1 MSDMEYYRVLG
12 VPKAASESD
21 IKKAYRKLA
30 LRWHPDKN
38 PNNKEEAEKKF
49 KEISEAYEVL
59 SDKEKRDIYDRFGK
73 NALNGNGGSDFAYN
87 NFGPPFHFTFRSP
100 MEVFAEFFGG
110 RDPFEDFFGNS
121 GFRDPFDPFGDF
133 GDPFFGRTS
142 SARSRQRNDGQN
154 RLQPYTRQQ
163 QMMMVPPPHS
173 DFFGGFSSFFSGFP
187 SHGGFQMTSST
198 FGGGGG
204 GMDGGNFR
212 SSSTSTRYQN
222 GKKIVT
228 RKTMENGQETVTV
241 EEDGVLKSRM
251 VNGVDQALTY

>member
-1 MSDMEYYRVLG
+1 MADAEYYRILG
-12 VPKAASESD
+12 VPKTASESD

-59 SDKEKRDIYDRFGK
+59 SDKEKREVYDCYGK
-73 NALNGNGGSDFAYN
+73 SALNGNGGGNDFAFN
-87 NFGPPFHFTFRSP
+87 NFGPAFHFTFRSP

-110 RDPFEDFFGNS
+110 RDPFQDFFGNS
-121 GFRDPFDPFGDF
+121 GFRDPFDPFGDM
-133 GDPFFGRTS
+133 GDPFFQRVGS
-142 SARSRQRNDGQN
+142 SRSRQRNEGQN
-154 RLQPYTRQQ
+154 RVQQYPRQ
-163 QMMMVPPPHS
+163 QMMAPQS

-187 SHGGFQMTSST
+187 SHGGFSMTSST
-198 FGGGGG
+198 FG

-228 RKTMENGQETVTV
+228 RKVMEGGQETVTV
-241 EEDGVLKSRM
+241 EEDGALVSQT
-251 VNGVDQALTY
+251 VNGVPQAITY